1 MVEYADEYDGD
12 CCRMQDSVKHYIYQ
26 TRDVIWL
33 KWMYY
38 LKPTTEPVPD
48 YIIENTIDNEM
59 EAGENIENQTHISTN
74 SDGETANL
82 EREWANTEEIKKFIL
97 VTSSTGRV
105 I

>member
-1 MVEYADEYDGD
+1 
-12 CCRMQDSVKHYIYQ
+12 
-26 TRDVIWL
+26 
-33 KWMYY
+33 MYY

-82 EREWANTEEIKKFIL
+82 ERE
-97 VTSSTGRV
+97 
-105 I
+105 